1 MLLRIKEQVTYFSN
15 FADLN
20 DKNIDIMEYHELPT
34 LILFENKNDK
44 NKIKKKVFDP
54 NLNKTEHTKENSASK
69 TRPFTLFC
77 RVIC

>member
-1 MLLRIKEQVTYFSN
+1 
-15 FADLN
+15 
-20 DKNIDIMEYHELPT
+20 MEYHELPT
-34 LILFENKNDK
+34 LILFENKNDI
-44 NKIKKKVFDP
+44 NKRKKKVFDP